1 LARHADHCSRP
12 AGSAGWT
19 SHREGN
25 HRRKFAEGSTAINF
39 AIAYPVNRL
48 VIECLEDLRDAIIK
62 RADIGVSRLSHS
74 SRATAAPRYEVRSM
88 SCHKIRRTGA
98 VLVESFY
105 E

>member
-1 LARHADHCSRP
+1 
-12 AGSAGWT
+12 
-19 SHREGN
+19 
-25 HRRKFAEGSTAINF
+25 
-39 AIAYPVNRL
+39 
-48 VIECLEDLRDAIIK
+48 LRDAIIK